1 MNTAVKKESSSTN
14 NEGVLSLSSSMEKKK
29 IFQWIK
35 SRTRNSGDEV
45 LASATTKPR
54 SNWETHLFE
63 EVIQLVFQMSRLP
76 SGHDF
81 HLDEAVARR
90 AADVLGTIN
99 SNSLINAPR
108 VINEEGDTVLFTWE
122 EGDLKKYLCIDGD
135 DVELRVRKPGTQFS
149 TFETLS
155 NDGVYD
161 VSALLSALGAGIKS
175 GSVI

>member
-1 MNTAVKKESSSTN
+1 MNTTVKKESSSTN
-14 NEGVLSLSSSMEKKK
+14 NEGALSLSSSSEKKN
-29 IFQWIK
+29 ILRWIE
-35 SRTRNSGDEV
+35 SRTGNSGDEG
-45 LASATTKPR
+45 LTSATTKPR

-63 EVIQLVFQMSRLP
+63 EVTKLIFQMSRLP

-81 HLDEAVARR
+81 HLDGTVARR
-90 AADVLGTIN
+90 AADVLGAIN
-99 SNSLINAPR
+99 SNSLIGAPR

-155 NDGVYD
+155 NDGVFD
-161 VSALLSALGAGIKS
+161 VSTLLSALGAGIKS